1 MVAPAECSG
10 AVEAAS
16 GDGSAGYSAR
26 STRAARRR
34 RTTSQPLSSPS
45 HTPDTPITRRGQLLD
60 YVASGEKPKAD
71 WRIGTEHEKFGF
83 RLDDLRAPEFD
94 GERGIEA
101 LLEGMTRFGWE
112 PVRERIG
119 DGPARTIALLRDGAS
134 VTLEPAGQL
143 ELSGAPL
150 ESVHQTCVEVGT
162 HLDEV
167 RQVADGLD
175 IGFLGMGFQPK
186 WRRDQMPW
194 MPKGRYRIMRD
205 YMPKVG
211 SLGLDMMTRTC
222 TVQVNLDY
230 ASEADMVKKFRVSLA
245 LQPVATALFADSP
258 FTEGRPN
265 GYLSYRSHIWT
276 DTDADRTG
284 MLDFVFEDG
293 FGYERYIDYLLDVP
307 MYFSYR
313 AGADGEGRYVDAAG
327 KSFRDFLAGK
337 LDVLPGALPT
347 LRDWSDHMT
356 TAFPEVRLKKYLEM
370 RGADGGPWNRLCALP
385 AFWVGLLYD
394 DAALD
399 AAWDLVK
406 DFTRAERHALR
417 DGVPRHALKL
427 PARIGNRDAT
437 VRELAI
443 EALKIS
449 VAGLRRRAALNANG
463 ADETRFL
470 DPLIEMAQAGQTAAE
485 RKLELFHGPWNGDI
499 DRVFREF
506 AY

>member
-1 MVAPAECSG
+1 M
-10 AVEAAS
+10 
-16 GDGSAGYSAR
+16 
-26 STRAARRR
+26 
-34 RTTSQPLSSPS
+34 SSPS
-45 HTPDTPITRRGQLLD
+45 HTADTPITGRNQLVD
-60 YVASGEKPKAD
+60 YLASGGKPKAD

-83 RLDDLRAPEFD
+83 RLDDLRPPTFD

-101 LLEGMTRFGWE
+101 LLEGLVRFGWT
-112 PVRERIG
+112 PVRESV
-119 DGPARTIALLRDGAS
+119 DGNPPRTIALVRDGAS

-143 ELSGAPL
+143 ELSGAAL
-150 ESVHQTCVEVGT
+150 EDIHQTCVETGT
-162 HLDEV
+162 HLNEV
-167 RQVADGLD
+167 RQVADQLQL
-175 IGFLGMGFQPK
+175 GFLGMGFQPK
-186 WRRDQMPW
+186 WSRADMPW

-205 YMPKVG
+205 YMPRVG
-211 SLGLDMMTRTC
+211 DLGLDMMTRTC

-230 ASEADMVKKFRVSLA
+230 ADEADMVKKFRVSLA

-258 FTEGRPN
+258 FTDGKPN

-276 DTDADRTG
+276 DTDRDRTG

-293 FGYERYIDYLLDVP
+293 FGYERYVDYMLDVP

-313 AGADGEGRYVDAAG
+313 DGVYVDASG
-327 KSFRDFLAGK
+327 KSFRKFLRGE
-337 LDVLPGALPT
+337 LDVLPGVLPT
-347 LRDWSDHMT
+347 LRDWSDHLT
-356 TAFPEVRLKKYLEM
+356 TAFPEVRLKKFLEM
-370 RGADGGPWNRLCALP
+370 RGADSGPWARICALS

-399 AAWDLVK
+399 AAWDLVR
-406 DFTRAERHALR
+406 DFTLVERHVLR

-427 PARIGNRDAT
+427 PFRDAS
-437 VRELAI
+437 VRELAV

-449 VAGLRRRAALNANG
+449 VAGLRRRAALNG
-463 ADETRFL
+463 DGSDESRFL
-470 DPLIEMAQAGQTAAE
+470 DPLLEIAESGQTAAE

>member
-1 MVAPAECSG
+1 MSG
-10 AVEAAS
+10 ASVSNDTLVTDRAQLVEV
-16 GDGSAGYSAR
+16 
-26 STRAARRR
+26 
-34 RTTSQPLSSPS
+34 
-45 HTPDTPITRRGQLLD
+45 I
-60 YVASGEKPKAD
+60 ASGEKPRSD

-83 RLDDLRAPEFD
+83 RLDDLRPPEYA
-94 GERGIEA
+94 GERGIRA
-101 LLEGMTRFGWE
+101 LLTGLQRFGWQPYE
-112 PVRERIG
+112 E
-119 DGPARTIALLRDGAS
+119 DGHLIALSRDGAS

-150 ESVHQTCVEVGT
+150 ESIHETCREVGG
-162 HLDEV
+162 HLREV
-167 RQVADGLD
+167 REVADELGL
-175 IGFLGMGFQPK
+175 GFLGMGFQPK
-186 WRRDQMPW
+186 WRREDMPW
-194 MPKGRYRIMRD
+194 MPKGRYKIMRQ

-211 SLGLDMMTRTC
+211 GLGLDMMTRTC

-258 FTEGRPN
+258 FTDGTPN

-276 DTDADRTG
+276 DTDPDRTG

-293 FGYERYIDYLLDVP
+293 FGYERYVDYLLDVP

-313 AGADGEGRYVDAAG
+313 QGQYLDLAG
-327 KSFRDFLAGK
+327 KSFRDFMQGK
-337 LDVLPGALPT
+337 LAELPGELPT
-347 LRDWSDHMT
+347 LRDWNDHMT

-370 RGADGGPWNRLCALP
+370 RGADSGPWGRICALP

-406 DFTRAERHALR
+406 DFTLEERNALR
-417 DGVPRHALKL
+417 DGVPAQALGL
-427 PARIGNRDAT
+427 PFRGGKVQD
-437 VRELAI
+437 LAI

-449 VAGLRRRAALNANG
+449 AAGLQRRAMHNASG
-463 ADETRFL
+463 QDESAFL
-470 DPLIEMAQAGQTAAE
+470 STLIEMAEAGQTAAE
-485 RKLELFHGPWNGDI
+485 RKLALYHGEWGGEI
-499 DRVFREF
+499 DPVFRQF

>member
-1 MVAPAECSG
+1 M
-10 AVEAAS
+10 
-16 GDGSAGYSAR
+16 
-26 STRAARRR
+26 
-34 RTTSQPLSSPS
+34 SSPS
-45 HTPDTPITRRGQLLD
+45 HVSDTPVTGRDALVGVL
-60 YVASGEKPKAD
+60 ASGEKPIGD

-83 RLDDLRAPEFD
+83 RLDDLRPPPFD

-101 LLEGMTRFGWE
+101 LLKGLTRFDWE
-112 PVRERIG
+112 AVDERIG
-119 DGPARTIALLRDGAS
+119 QAPGRTIALLKDGAS

-150 ESVHQTCVEVGT
+150 ENIHETCAEVGT
-162 HLDEV
+162 HLREV
-167 RQVADGLD
+167 KAVADELD
-175 IGFLGMGFQPK
+175 LGFLGMGFQPK
-186 WRRDQMPW
+186 WRREDMPW

-230 ASEADMVKKFRVSLA
+230 SSEADMVKKFRVSLA

-293 FGYERYIDYLLDVP
+293 FGYERYVDYLLDVP

-313 AGADGEGRYVDAAG
+313 DGVYVDAAG
-327 KSFRDFLAGK
+327 QSFRDFMRGALPA
-337 LDVLPGALPT
+337 LPGQLPT
-347 LRDWSDHMT
+347 LRDWNDHMT

-370 RGADGGPWNRLCALP
+370 RGADGGPWGRLCALP

-399 AAWDLVK
+399 AAWDLVR
-406 DFTRAERHALR
+406 DFTMAERNALR
-417 DGVPRHALKL
+417 DGVPRLALKTPFRGGTL
-427 PARIGNRDAT
+427 RD
-437 VRELAI
+437 LAV

-449 VAGLRRRAALNANG
+449 AAGLQRRARHNARG
-463 ADETRFL
+463 QDERVFL
-470 DPLIEMAQAGQTAAE
+470 DPLIEVVEANETPAE
-485 RKLELFHGPWNGDI
+485 RKLALFHGAWQGDI
-499 DRVFREF
+499 DHVFREY